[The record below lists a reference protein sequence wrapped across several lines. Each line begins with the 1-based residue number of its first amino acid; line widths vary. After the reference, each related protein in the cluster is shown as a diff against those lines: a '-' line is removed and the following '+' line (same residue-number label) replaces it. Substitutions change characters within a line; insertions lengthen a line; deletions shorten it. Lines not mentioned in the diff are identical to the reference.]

1 MSSYEMIDAKKY
13 AWKRTHF
20 CEINGEVMPY
30 WGCDENDNNWQNSPK
45 YAHLNLR
52 YLGCGRIYSVDG
64 VVQNDSRL
72 MHFYSLEK

>member
-30 WGCDENDNNWQNSPK
+30 WGCDENDNNW
-45 YAHLNLR
+45 
-52 YLGCGRIYSVDG
+52 
-64 VVQNDSRL
+64 
-72 MHFYSLEK
+72 